1 MSYTPRRIA
10 EQKKIDLRGLTFH
23 IHRWPGENPEPIVL
37 LHGFADCG
45 ATFQFLVDAL
55 PDQYTLLAIDHR
67 GFGQTQWP
75 QDGYWFPDYL
85 ADLDAWLEMLSPH
98 SPLTLIGHSMGG
110 HVATLY
116 AGIRPER
123 VSRCINLEGFGIKPT
138 VPSDAPGRY
147 KQWLDEVKAANAFAR
162 YKAYEHPSALA
173 DTLMRRHPHLKRD
186 HAEFV
191 ASVWTTESSGSYVL
205 RTDPKHKRVNPILY
219 RHEEVQ
225 ACWQQVTAPVLFIG
239 GEQSE
244 YYDLIRDHLRPEV
257 LNKDFKNA
265 RVVAVSNAGHM
276 MHWEQPA
283 AIARLIVDFLSTLST
298 P

>member
-1 MSYTPRRIA
+1 MSYVPRRIA

-23 IHRWPGENPEPIVL
+23 THYWSGSNPDPIVL

-45 ATFQFLVDAL
+45 ATFQFLADAL

-85 ADLDAWLEMLSPH
+85 ADLDAWLETLSPH
-98 SPLTLIGHSMGG
+98 SPLTLVGHSMGG

-123 VSRCINLEGFGIKPT
+123 VHRCVNLEGFGIKPT
-138 VPSDAPGRY
+138 AASDAPGRY
-147 KQWLDEVKAANAFAR
+147 RQWLDEVRAADAFAR

-173 DTLMRRHPHLKRD
+173 DVLMRRHPHLKRD

-191 ASVWTTESSGSYVL
+191 ASVWTMESSGSYVL

-225 ACWQQVTAPVLFIG
+225 ACWQQVIAPVLFIG

-265 RVVAVSNAGHM
+265 RVVAVPDAGHM

-283 AIARLIVDFLSTLST
+283 AIARLIVDFLNTT
-298 P
+298 